1 MYDLPVHRYR
11 ELKHFCLQYDFMKEE
26 INRLQNQLYLNEED
40 PTGYIAVKLT
50 EYKNAVKLIE
60 TTAFNLGKFPGEKI
74 LKMVTK
80 DTCIGS
86 VCSDD
91 IFNAKFYLRK
101 FFWMLSEA
109 KGM

>member
-60 TTAFNLGKFPGEKI
+60 TTAFNLGKQDEVRYRVKH
-74 LKMVTK
+74 TA
-80 DTCIGS
+80 
-86 VCSDD
+86 VCVD
-91 IFNAKFYLRK
+91 A
-101 FFWMLSEA
+101 
-109 KGM
+109 